1 MRDKIIYLNNGIL
14 KVGVNL
20 YGGAFYSVCDLRTGE
35 ELMWQGQAPWNSRDI
50 VLFPLVA
57 RQKDGY
63 YLHAGKRYEADIHG
77 FAKDS
82 VFSLE
87 SNSGEEA
94 ILLLESS
101 PETLKAYPFSFRL
114 RLLYSIKENT
124 VGLKYS
130 VENVGA
136 ETMSFMLGGHIGM
149 ALDGDSDTKGNVFSF
164 SPPVSRVYPLDGN
177 FILPAADCSP
187 IKSFEADKEFF
198 RKNNTLLTVGG
209 GATEVTLRRSCG
221 REIVFNADSP
231 VIAFWSNPGG
241 GTFACVEP
249 WWGVPDAS
257 EPVRELKDKE
267 LVNALESGGIF
278 TCGYSFTVK

>member
-114 RLLYSIKENT
+114 RLFYSIKENT

-136 ETMSFMLGGHIGM
+136 ETMYFMLGGHIGM

-209 GATEVTLRRSCG
+209 GCDGSDSQAFVRQGNSFQRGFAGHSFLVESRRRNVCVRRAVVGRARRLR
-221 REIVFNADSP
+221 
-231 VIAFWSNPGG
+231 
-241 GTFACVEP
+241 AC
-249 WWGVPDAS
+249 A
-257 EPVRELKDKE
+257 R
-267 LVNALESGGIF
+267 A
-278 TCGYSFTVK
+278 